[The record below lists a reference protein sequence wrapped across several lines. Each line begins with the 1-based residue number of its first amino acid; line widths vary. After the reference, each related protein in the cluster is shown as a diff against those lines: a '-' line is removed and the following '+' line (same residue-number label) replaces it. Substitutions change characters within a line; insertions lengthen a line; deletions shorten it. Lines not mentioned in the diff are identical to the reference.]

1 MDSTFNFTSSDDEV
15 IVAKSDD
22 NGQAVGSKKLYQPFR
37 QLDVAP
43 DVAALQRPNEEKLY
57 ILLYYNIEYEEY
69 KFAKFHGRYNTYF
82 GIKNILDS
90 ESVDLYASEV
100 LVETVGIDGV
110 THKAR
115 RFLMHSDDALNL
127 YDFCKQMEKFF
138 GDNAY
143 SIEEYNT
150 GYTIKDAADYIETHP
165 EPAEVDYKR
174 VNEMLRKNTS
184 DEEIAQQYGVDQS
197 MLQRDMIAPFEDAQE
212 IGKQFI
218 TSANMGDVESKEI

>member
-82 GIKNILDS
+82 VMIMAKLLVPRNCINLLDN
-90 ESVDLYASEV
+90 
-100 LVETVGIDGV
+100 
-110 THKAR
+110 
-115 RFLMHSDDALNL
+115 LM
-127 YDFCKQMEKFF
+127 
-138 GDNAY
+138 
-143 SIEEYNT
+143 
-150 GYTIKDAADYIETHP
+150 
-165 EPAEVDYKR
+165 
-174 VNEMLRKNTS
+174 
-184 DEEIAQQYGVDQS
+184 
-197 MLQRDMIAPFEDAQE
+197 
-212 IGKQFI
+212 
-218 TSANMGDVESKEI
+218 